1 MEIVDKIYDGY
12 GEKPDQGQIQT
23 KGNAYLDK
31 NFPLLS
37 YISTSHREDGAGD
50 DESKGGGN

>member
-1 MEIVDKIYDGY
+1 MDYVDMIYNGY
-12 GEKPDQGQIQT
+12 GEEPDQGQIQT

-37 YISTSHREDGAGD
+37 YISKSYGGDTAPDG
-50 DESKGGGN
+50 ESDGGQN

>member
-1 MEIVDKIYDGY
+1 MDYVDMIYSGY

-37 YISTSHREDGAGD
+37 YISTSYGEQSDGEAAG
-50 DESKGGGN
+50 GQN

>member
-1 MEIVDKIYDGY
+1 MENVDAIYNGY

-37 YISTSHREDGAGD
+37 YIDHAYSGVGGDGAGD
-50 DESKGGGN
+50 EADGN